1 MGIGIVELNFLKS
14 CNLTLGRVLT
24 IGRQEFHMPKRYKL
38 QGFSEDY
45 LINLGALEVTSLD
58 FSDYEGSNIAIDL
71 SKRITKFPI
80 NKFDTILDFGSLEHI
95 SNPII
100 AIENLLNLLAPSGTI
115 LHSVPANGSLG
126 HGFYQFSPEFFQS
139 AYASTSLVEKVD
151 TYLVNRKYP
160 KTIYYVKPVIR
171 GRRANI
177 RFEKSNIYN
186 LVRIKKLDSNNV
198 VKDINFQQL
207 DYLKRYEK
215 VHSIPIKNNSTFIN
229 ILKGKLIDF
238 INLRK
243 SKLNKL
249 NSDLIKIKLKK
260 SVRP

>member
-1 MGIGIVELNFLKS
+1 L
-14 CNLTLGRVLT
+14 LT
-24 IGRQEFHMPKRYKL
+24 
-38 QGFSEDY
+38 
-45 LINLGALEVTSLD
+45 
-58 FSDYEGSNIAIDL
+58 
-71 SKRITKFPI
+71 
-80 NKFDTILDFGSLEHI
+80 
-95 SNPII
+95 
-100 AIENLLNLLAPSGTI
+100 PSGTI

-139 AYASTSLVEKVD
+139 AYASTGLVEKVD
-151 TYLVNRKYP
+151 TYLVDRKHP
-160 KTIYYVKPVIR
+160 KTIYYVKPIMR

-186 LVRIKKLDSNNV
+186 LVLVKKLNENNV

-207 DYLKRYEK
+207 DYLERYEK
-215 VHSIPIKNNSTFIN
+215 VYSLPIKNNSAFVNT
-229 ILKGKLIDF
+229 LKGKLIDF

-243 SKLNKL
+243 SKLNNL